1 MKFKNSTNMN
11 QKKYSKNETSKNI
24 VKILVKIPPILTQFF
39 TINQKNAQIQFQL
52 ITLQLYIKKREANY
66 GSIGISACNWSNY
79 WINGDCKLH
88 VHAISN

>member
-1 MKFKNSTNMN
+1 MN
-11 QKKYSKNETSKNI
+11 QIKYSKRENTKNI
-24 VKILVKIPPILTQFF
+24 VKILVKIPPPILTQFF
-39 TINQKNAQIQFQL
+39 TISEKNAQIQFQL

-79 WINGDCKLH
+79 WLNGDCKLH